1 MPTSAQAHAR
11 SHALLL
17 LQKLLNLRDGA
28 SPLTLVLDSLEQSS
42 GPVMREFILRAKA
55 NQAAGSKIV
64 FVSFATLKKARDVDV
79 FVKARGKSLAA
90 LQAEIT
96 SHYPRGGSQS
106 KFDSLLRPSPFYL
119 PLNSSLLPL
128 STHTPRR
135 EHTSSQPTPLPPK
148 QKSSS

>member
-1 MPTSAQAHAR
+1 MPASAQAHAR

-42 GPVMREFILRAKA
+42 GPAAK
-55 NQAAGSKIV
+55 SKVV
-64 FVSFATLKKARDVDV
+64 FVSFATLKRARDVDV
-79 FVKARGKSLAA
+79 FVRARGKSLAA

-96 SHYPRGGSQS
+96 SHYPRGGSQTH
-106 KFDSLLRPSPFYL
+106 KPYPF
-119 PLNSSLLPL
+119 
-128 STHTPRR
+128 
-135 EHTSSQPTPLPPK
+135 PPI